1 MYIEDY
7 HAYIQWPS
15 FNDSR
20 QHNLGSLSEMIVGSM
35 KMSLTEITSA
45 RYILIG
51 QPSRS
56 QSPLTLDIV
65 KCRVV
70 FNRTEFFSELSAEF
84 PSMIYSHLSPSSR
97 YPTISIMDDS
107 EAIQFLLR
115 YW

>member
-1 MYIEDY
+1 MYIEDH
-7 HAYIQWPS
+7 HAYIQWPD
-15 FNDSR
+15 FNSEPRRDAR
-20 QHNLGSLSEMIVGSM
+20 SLSELQVGSM
-35 KMSLTEITSA
+35 KMSFIEIASA
-45 RYILIG
+45 RFILIG
-51 QPSRS
+51 QASRS
-56 QSPLTLDIV
+56 KSPLTLDVV

-115 YW
+115 YR